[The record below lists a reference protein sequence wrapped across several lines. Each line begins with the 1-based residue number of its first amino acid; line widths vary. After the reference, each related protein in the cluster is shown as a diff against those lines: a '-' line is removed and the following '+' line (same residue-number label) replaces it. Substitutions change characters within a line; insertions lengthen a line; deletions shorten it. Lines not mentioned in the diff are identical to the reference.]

1 MEFSQDTNGAY
12 HRVLVVADWTT
23 DPGAVVAAL
32 VERHAPLESEFVLV
46 VPAWLHGLDW
56 IGDPA
61 ASVPCAE
68 RQLAAIVR
76 VAQSIGLTLHA
87 ASVGDPDPAAAI
99 CDALDDWPA
108 AEVVLCTRTRRASV
122 PHPFDMAHR
131 VRRAAG
137 LPVSVVG
144 LGASEARRTR
154 DAWLPR
160 RTGHCA
166 LEQPHP
172 V

>member
-1 MEFSQDTNGAY
+1 MEFSQRTNDA
-12 HRVLVVADWTT
+12 HNRVLVVADWTT
-23 DPGAVVAAL
+23 DPEAVVSAV
-32 VERHAPLESEFVLV
+32 VERHSPPESEFALL

-56 IGDPA
+56 VGDPF
-61 ASVPCAE
+61 ASVPCAQ
-68 RQLAAIVR
+68 RQLAAIGR
-76 VAQSIGLTLHA
+76 VAQSIGLAFHA

-108 AEVVLCTRTRRASV
+108 TEVVLCRRTRRASV
-122 PHPFDMAHR
+122 AHPFDMPHR

-137 LPVSVVG
+137 LPVSVVR
-144 LGASEARRTR
+144 LAASEARRTR
-154 DAWLPR
+154 GAWLPR

-172 V
+172 A

>member
-108 AEVVLCTRTRRASV
+108 A
-122 PHPFDMAHR
+122 
-131 VRRAAG
+131 G